1 MGSMDVAV
9 YLLENGAAVD
19 EAVSSTQETPLSI
32 AAYYREIDILRMLL
46 SRGASLD
53 HFDAHG
59 FSAVAK
65 CMYGVLDEQPKAAA
79 VDMLKVINEFA
90 LLDTNIDGGGEKH
103 LHGAALF
110 SSASEIDFL
119 ISLGWK
125 VEDRDRDGRTA
136 LSYAALGGNPVTYF
150 ALLAHGST
158 TAYLTD
164 NLLLVIYAK
173 AKSFH
178 RVNKLSHESLFDP
191 IIKDLLSR
199 RVDLMTSI
207 YVVDERPQDIQG
219 PPIPLQQAAAV
230 YGPEI
235 EAWFLGILQEC
246 GLESG
251 EDRRRLQE
259 LRTGG
264 YDQHGVVIGEVDE
277 ESDHDSGDED
287 PEYAGSESGRS
298 SAGSE
303 AEDTEDDECFWDAEE
318 GA

>member
-1 MGSMDVAV
+1 MDVAI
-9 YLLENGAAVD
+9 YLLDNGADVD
-19 EAVSSTQETPLSI
+19 EAVTSAQVTPLSM
-32 AAYYREIDILRMLL
+32 AAGHHKIDILRMLL

-53 HFDAHG
+53 HFDTYG
-59 FSAVAK
+59 FDAVTH
-65 CMYGVLDEQPKAAA
+65 CITSLIDEQHQAAK

-103 LHGAALF
+103 LHEAALF

-125 VEDRDRDGRTA
+125 VEDQDRAGHTA
-136 LSYAALGGNPVTYF
+136 LSYAALGRNPVTYF

-178 RVNKLSHESLFDP
+178 RVDKLSHESLFDP

-230 YGPEI
+230 YGHEI

-277 ESDHDSGDED
+277 ESDHGRGDED